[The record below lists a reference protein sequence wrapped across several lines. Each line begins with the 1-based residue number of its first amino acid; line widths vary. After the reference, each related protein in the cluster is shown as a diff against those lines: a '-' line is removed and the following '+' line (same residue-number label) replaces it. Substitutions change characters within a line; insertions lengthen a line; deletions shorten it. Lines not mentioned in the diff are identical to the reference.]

1 MHAVV
6 AVVGGLV
13 AAVGSGV
20 LLTRC
25 FRAPRGDLIAW
36 SIGLLGLLVSLGA
49 QAMGYVSGFDSAMFR
64 AMEIG
69 AQVIA
74 PLAFLVALTE
84 VSGRSALGRFCA
96 RLYIGALGIV
106 ALVVLALD
114 QLTTARFSKA
124 FPPAATFYQAPPN
137 YVLMYAIGP
146 LTALIAVISV
156 VMVLARSG
164 RPGWH
169 DAVQGQLAGGV
180 ATLALAYPGL
190 AEFASQHVKVHIPLG
205 SVFAILCTLAAAL
218 AWLAGLRSAAL
229 PLAALHGQPG
239 GEGADRDR
247 RLAAADRQRGDG
259 SDRARRYESY
269 GRYDGADRSEGYGR
283 YDAPDR
289 SEGYGRYDAPDRSE
303 GYGRYDAADVSDGAD
318 QYGRVNGYAADRDLY
333 GDGGVYRGAGL
344 YRPEPGRAAGGDD
357 WADGRA
363 ADAYADFATG
373 DFLAGDLGASDLDWD
388 DEDRVPQEGW
398 QSRPGSE
405 GPDDGAEQD
414 ADRWHERLPAPRGQR
429 DARRPHDDDDPS
441 ERRRAELFGQITI
454 YTLDE
459 DRVDAFDGI
468 TERVVAQVRR
478 HEPDTLVFIAHAV
491 PSAPDQRILYQVFRS
506 RAAYQRHLA
515 QPYVQRFAVELRPY
529 VLATNVLELGLQQ
542 AKVSPFPSVTELFPE
557 PGYDTSGF
565 ERPDYLRDYGR
576 NPAQPGGGP
585 RDSR

>member
-1 MHAVV
+1 MHSVV

-25 FRAPRGDLIAW
+25 FRTPRGDVIAW
-36 SIGLLGLLVSLGA
+36 SVGLLGLLVSLGA
-49 QAMGYVSGFDSAMFR
+49 QAMGYVSGFDPAMFR
-64 AMEIG
+64 AMELG

-84 VSGRSALGRFCA
+84 VSATSMLGRFCT
-96 RLYIGALGIV
+96 RLYLGALGIV

-124 FPPAATFYQAPPN
+124 FPPAATFYQSPPN

-156 VMVLARSG
+156 LMVLSRSG

-180 ATLALAYPGL
+180 AALCLAYPGL
-190 AEFASQHVKVHIPLG
+190 AEFASHHVKTHIPLG

-218 AWLAGLRSAAL
+218 AWFAGLRSTAL
-229 PLAALHGQPG
+229 PLAALHGQAGDDAMPG
-239 GEGADRDR
+239 RDR
-247 RLAAADRQRGDG
+247 RPVATDRHGDG
-259 SDRARRYESY
+259 YDRAS
-269 GRYDGADRSEGYGR
+269 RYDGADRYDGAER
-283 YDAPDR
+283 Y
-289 SEGYGRYDAPDRSE
+289 
-303 GYGRYDAADVSDGAD
+303 DGAD
-318 QYGRVNGYAADRDLY
+318 RYGRVNGYPADRGEEVGYPGDGYRDGL
-333 GDGGVYRGAGL
+333 GDGGVYRGGGL
-344 YRPEPGRAAGGDD
+344 YRPQRPNPDARDED

-363 ADAYADFATG
+363 ADEYADFATG
-373 DFLAGDLGASDLDWD
+373 DFLPAGLAAGDPDWD
-388 DEDRVPQEGW
+388 DADQVPRGGGW
-398 QSRPGSE
+398 QAQPG
-405 GPDDGAEQD
+405 GDDVA
-414 ADRWHERLPAPRGQR
+414 
-429 DARRPHDDDDPS
+429 

-454 YTLDE
+454 YTLADGKVE
-459 DRVDAFDGI
+459 AFDRI
-468 TERVVAQVRR
+468 TERVVAQVRKR
-478 HEPDTLVFIAHAV
+478 EPDTLVFIAHAV

-506 RAAYQRHLA
+506 RAAYQRHLR
-515 QPYVQRFAVELRPY
+515 QPYVEQFAIERRPF
-529 VLATNVLELGLQQ
+529 VLATNVVELGLQQ
-542 AKVSPFPSVTELFPE
+542 AKISPFPSVAELFPE

-585 RDSR
+585 RNYR